1 MSSSNRSSRPTLKQR
16 WLQFRWHLRNKSH
29 VAIGYVAV
37 FLMRVM
43 RRANRKRTAN
53 TLAAF
58 MRTVGPRL
66 REHRIARANLTAA
79 FPEKSSQEIDAIL
92 SGTWDNLGRVAAEF
106 LHLDRITIL
115 DQEKPD
121 DDADVVYD
129 NVAVERLRAI
139 QAPNPRLI
147 FGTHLGNWELPAR
160 FARTYDVDCT
170 SLFRAPNIR
179 PIADA
184 IVALRAGC
192 MGTLVP
198 SGFDAPI
205 RLARALERGGKAAML
220 VDQHD
225 SRGIDITFFGR
236 VCKASPLLAQLARH
250 LDCPIHG
257 VRMVRLADRNKFW
270 VEITDPIEPVR
281 DAEGKIDIA
290 GTTQAVANVIEA
302 WVREH
307 PDQWLWQH
315 RRWR

>member
-1 MSSSNRSSRPTLKQR
+1 MSSSKRTFRSTLKKR
-16 WLQFRWHLRNKSH
+16 WWQFKWHLRDKFH
-29 VAIGYVAV
+29 IAIGYALV

-43 RRANRKRTAN
+43 RRGNRKRTAN
-53 TLAAF
+53 ALAAT
-58 MRTVGPRL
+58 MRTVGPWL
-66 REHRIARANLTAA
+66 REHRIARDNLTAA
-79 FPEKSSQEIDAIL
+79 FPEKSAPEIDAIL
-92 SGTWDNLGRVAAEF
+92 SGAWDSLGRVAAEF

-115 DQEKPD
+115 DLENP
-121 DDADVVYD
+121 ADVDVIYD
-129 NVAVERLRAI
+129 SVAVERMRVI
-139 QAPNPRLI
+139 KEPGPRLI
-147 FGTHLGNWELPAR
+147 FGNHLGNWELPAR
-160 FARTYDVDCT
+160 FARYYDLDCT

-184 IVALRAGC
+184 IIDLRQGC

-205 RLARALERGGKAAML
+205 RLARALERGEKAAML
-220 VDQHD
+220 VDQYD

-270 VEITDPIEPVR
+270 VEVTDPIEPVR

-290 GTTQAVANVIEA
+290 GTTQAIANVTEA

>member
-1 MSSSNRSSRPTLKQR
+1 LSSPDRPRSPTLWQR
-16 WLQFRWHLRNKSH
+16 WWQLKWHLRAKSH
-29 VAIGYVAV
+29 IAAGYLVV

-43 RRANRKRTAN
+43 RWGNRKRTAN
-53 TLAAF
+53 TLAAL
-58 MRTVGPRL
+58 MRTVGPWL
-66 REHRIARANLTAA
+66 REHRIARDNLVAA
-79 FPEKSSQEIDAIL
+79 FPEKSAQEIDAIL
-92 SGTWDNLGRVAAEF
+92 SGSWDSLGRVAAEF

-115 DQEKPD
+115 DRENP
-121 DDADVVYD
+121 ADVDVIYD
-129 NVAVERLRAI
+129 AEAVERLRII
-139 QAPNPRLI
+139 QAPGPRLI
-147 FGTHLGNWELPAR
+147 FGNHLGNWELPAR
-160 FARTYDVDCT
+160 FARYYDVDCT

-179 PIADA
+179 PIANA
-184 IVALRAGC
+184 IVDLRAGC
-192 MGTLVP
+192 MGTLVQ

-220 VDQHD
+220 VDQYD

-270 VEITDPIEPVR
+270 VEVTDPIEPVR

-290 GTTQAVANVIEA
+290 GTTQAIANVSEA

>member
-1 MSSSNRSSRPTLKQR
+1 LSSPDLPRKPTLKQR
-16 WLQFRWHLRNKSH
+16 WWQLRWHLRAKSH
-29 VAIGYVAV
+29 IAVGYLVV
-37 FLMRVM
+37 LLMHVM
-43 RRANRKRTAN
+43 RRGNRKRTAN
-53 TLAAF
+53 FLAAS
-58 MRTVGPRL
+58 MRTVGPWL
-66 REHRIARANLTAA
+66 REHRIARDNLTAA
-79 FPEKSSQEIDAIL
+79 FPEKSPQEIDAIL

-106 LHLDRITIL
+106 LHLDRITIR
-115 DQEKPD
+115 DPDKPVG
-121 DDADVVYD
+121 DADVTYGD
-129 NVAVERLRAI
+129 GAVDKIRAF
-139 QAPNPRLI
+139 QAPDARI
-147 FGTHLGNWELPAR
+147 FFGTHLGNWELPAR
-160 FARTYDVDCT
+160 FARKYDVDCT

-184 IVALRAGC
+184 IVELRAGC

-220 VDQHD
+220 VDQYD

-257 VRMVRLADRNKFW
+257 ARMVRLADRNKFW

-290 GTTQAVANVIEA
+290 GTTQAIANVIEA

>member
-1 MSSSNRSSRPTLKQR
+1 MSSSNHPSGPTLKQR
-16 WLQFRWHLRNKSH
+16 WLQFKWHLRNNSH
-29 VAIGYVAV
+29 IAIGYVAV

-53 TLAAF
+53 TLAAS
-58 MRTVGPRL
+58 MRTVGPWL
-66 REHRIARANLTAA
+66 REHRIARKNLTAA
-79 FPEKSSQEIDAIL
+79 FPEKSAQEIDAIL

-115 DQEKPD
+115 DQEKP
-121 DDADVVYD
+121 ADVDVIYD
-129 NVAVERLRAI
+129 SVAVERLRVI
-139 QAPNPRLI
+139 QATGPRLI

-160 FARTYDVDCT
+160 FARYYDVDCT

-220 VDQHD
+220 VDQYD

-270 VEITDPIEPVR
+270 VEVTDPIEPVR

-290 GTTQAVANVIEA
+290 GTTQAVANVIES
-302 WVREH
+302 WVHEH